1 MHGVRHAG
9 GECPLNNHHGINETH
24 NGALKPEK
32 EGAVMEVLI
41 LDDLKSRKTKLVEM
55 LEKRRYK
62 VVQCSTSNDF
72 LSAVNHSLPGLIL
85 LDFGTWHRGR
95 SINGYFQTGKKIEHV
110 PVVFY
115 NTPPNFVAL
124 SDRNRNEKDYVLQK
138 PPEVDSVDV
147 DSVIDAVSHSL

>member
-1 MHGVRHAG
+1 VHLAEGKYSQ
-9 GECPLNNHHGINETH
+9 NNHYGINETD
-24 NGALKPEK
+24 NGAFTLET
-32 EGAVMEVLI
+32 GGTVMEVLI

-55 LEKRRYK
+55 IEKRMYK
-62 VVQCSTSNDF
+62 VVQCGTSNDF
-72 LSAVNHSLPGLIL
+72 LSAVDHSLPGLIL
-85 LDFGTWHRGR
+85 LDFDTWHRGR
-95 SINGYFQTGKKIEHV
+95 SINAYFQTGKKIEHV

-124 SDRNRNEKDYVLQK
+124 SDRNRHEKDFVLQK